1 MNINLVIE
9 LKKEY
14 ETMLFDILVPFVY
27 EGIQSIYLEAKKI
40 QSNNTLINFQNFLM
54 KVKDWNINILTKELT
69 RLETKQTTPQ
79 WFDKLIKAVFK
90 IHMLIL
96 SLNQVPEH
104 MLNDITV
111 FRFLHQVYKQCA
123 RSFWMNPFL
132 FNDKVSSAEGNQN
145 RLLSFKIISD
155 CIIEAIHVLLPMNM
169 ILNKFLNITDETYT
183 NSQLLDIDF
192 SNVDFGQTVQTGGG
206 NISGI
211 ELFDHNKIENK
222 NELIDNRND
231 EILNIINKN
240 LKVSDSPLNITMKQN
255 GDNPVNLNISSEKQR
270 YSHKYNSSRTDSK
283 RPSREE
289 SSTYKYS
296 SRRSSRYNSSRRQSN
311 EKYSSRTASNG
322 RKSVEDNSSST
333 LKKIIN
339 ESANNIIH
347 KSRTATAI
355 DELSID
361 SKIKQHLMKE
371 LESDTLTYNPE
382 NNNDD
387 YQDVFSNSDIKEVV
401 DKNNSKLKNKELFY
415 SKYLDIE

>member
-14 ETMLFDILVPFVY
+14 ETILSDILVPFVF

-54 KVKDWNINILTKELT
+54 KVKDWNINILTKELS

-79 WFDKLIKAVFK
+79 WFEKLIKAVLK
-90 IHMLIL
+90 INMLVL

-111 FRFLHQVYKQCA
+111 LKFLHQVYKECA

-132 FNDKVSSAEGNQN
+132 FDDKVSSAEGNQN
-145 RLLSFKIISD
+145 RVLSFQIISD
-155 CIIEAIHVLLPMNM
+155 CIKKAIHVLLPMNM

-192 SNVDFGQTVQTGGG
+192 SNVEFGQPVQTAGG
-206 NISGI
+206 NVSEIH
-211 ELFDHNKIENK
+211 LVDHNNIENT
-222 NELIDNRND
+222 NEVIDNRNN

-240 LKVSDSPLNITMKQN
+240 LKVSESPLNVTMKQN
-255 GDNPVNLNISSEKQR
+255 GGKENLNVSSEKQR
-270 YSHKYNSSRTDSK
+270 YSQKYNSSRRD
-283 RPSREE
+283 SRESS
-289 SSTYKYS
+289 SSTYKHS
-296 SRRSSRYNSSRRQSN
+296 SRKSSRYNSTRGSSRRESN
-311 EKYSSRTASNG
+311 EKYSTGRASNG
-322 RKSVEDNSSST
+322 RNSVENNSSST

-339 ESANNIIH
+339 DSANNTIH
-347 KSRTATAI
+347 KSRTATAV

-387 YQDVFSNSDIKEVV
+387 YQDVFSNSDVKEVV

-415 SKYLDIE
+415 NKYLDIE